1 MASLHDEVTRHG
13 RGTWH
18 LVDDLSAAADPLR
31 RLGGPW
37 AVVADDT
44 TADLAGRRL
53 AADLGAELLLVPARH
68 EGLVVAGDA
77 EAERLE
83 HDLRDAGAGRVLAVG
98 SGTINDLTKIAAH
111 RAGLSAAVV
120 PTAPSMN
127 GYTSAGVALL
137 EGGVKTTVPC
147 PPPEHVVCVV
157 DLLAAAPARMRAA
170 GFADLRS
177 RPVSVADWYLSHRLL
192 DTAWDAAALHLVADA
207 DALAVASLEGLA
219 AGAPLAVAQLTVAL
233 LISGRAMDMAG
244 TSAPSSGGEHLVSHW
259 LDMVHYA
266 RGGPQDLHGCQVGVA
281 TRATARLYERLLRAS
296 PADLAPAPLPA
307 WASIAEHL
315 RERLGSAWPAVEPVA
330 RDVHG
335 DGAGRQ
341 ARVDRLRAQWADITA
356 QLRDLLGE
364 APDSAADLQRAGAP
378 VRFADLGVAP
388 AAARDALR
396 SARYVRRRYT
406 ILDLAADLGWLDE
419 AMDEALDL

>member
-18 LVDDLSAAADPLR
+18 LVDDLSAAADRLR

-53 AADLGAELLLVPARH
+53 AGDLGAELLLVAARH
-68 EGLVVAGDA
+68 EALVVAGDA

-83 HDLRDAGAGRVLAVG
+83 RDLRDAGAGRALAVG

-111 RAGLSAAVV
+111 RAGLPAAVV

-137 EGGVKTTVPC
+137 EGGVKTTLPC
-147 PPPEHVVCVV
+147 APPEHVVCAV
-157 DLLAAAPARMRAA
+157 DLLATAPARMRAA

-177 RPVSVADWYLSHRLL
+177 RPVSVTDWYLSHRLL
-192 DTAWDAAALHLVADA
+192 DTAWDAAALRLVADA
-207 DALAVASLEGLA
+207 DALAGASLEGLA
-219 AGAPLAVAQLTVAL
+219 DGAPLAVAQLTVAL

-259 LDMVHYA
+259 LDMVHHA

-281 TRATARLYERLLRAS
+281 TRATARLYERLLRAG
-296 PADLAPAPLPA
+296 PADLTPAPIPA
-307 WASIAEHL
+307 WETVAEHL

-335 DGAGRQ
+335 DGLGHR
-341 ARVDRLRAQWADITA
+341 ARVDRLRAQWAEISV
-356 QLRDLLGE
+356 QLRELLGE

-378 VRFADLGVAP
+378 VRFADLGIDA

-396 SARYVRRRYT
+396 CARYVRRRYT
-406 ILDLAADLGWLDE
+406 ILDLAADLGWLDD
-419 AMDEALDL
+419 ALDEALDL